1 MKKSLYRALV
11 CSFISVCL
19 FSACHDDNLLSVGTE
34 PNHTGNQAIDELP
47 LQLGMAFIKLKA
59 SPEITTRAA
68 TEHLTRAKVFDD
80 TEIKVEQVFDMTT
93 EYADLKR
100 SRGLDRWFVVRF
112 DKSKDVNQVLDE
124 LRKDPAIEKA
134 HGNVEI
140 VPAKVS
146 YRPASRAPIDPSKL
160 LSANDGQGYLGF
172 NDPYRKYQWH

>member
-47 LQLGMAFIKLKA
+47 LQPGMAFIKLKA

-80 TEIKVEQVFDMTT
+80 TEIKVEQVF
-93 EYADLKR
+93 EGRIKR
-100 SRGLDRWFVVRF
+100 
-112 DKSKDVNQVLDE
+112 NT
-124 LRKDPAIEKA
+124 
-134 HGNVEI
+134 
-140 VPAKVS
+140 
-146 YRPASRAPIDPSKL
+146 
-160 LSANDGQGYLGF
+160 
-172 NDPYRKYQWH
+172 